1 MKKTISVLLALVL
14 TVGLFSACSKDGKE
28 ETTTA
33 APAAYTLAYTY
44 DSHYAQ
50 TDPSAVRAYEKIAKA
65 IAEGG
70 VAVRVNTDMM
80 DDVNRLLYTGFPLMA
95 LVDTVSVNND
105 NSGVTIKY
113 KNDTDTHRWLVGAFS
128 QKVNAILKACGKGT
142 VSNHVYL
149 LNVYHY
155 VATHTTYNDS
165 VTDTYTAILQGKGM
179 SAAISGMFEF
189 LLQQGG
195 VDAGHIVGK
204 DAAGNPWYF
213 TRCTLGDTVYNF
225 DVATELSVR
234 KGEGLTCF
242 AMTDKELQTGG
253 LQKGFTYSD
262 NEKAPAVKMKK
273 NPYAALRSCA
283 YFTLEGNTLTAV
295 LYSGK
300 TATFT
305 L

>member
-1 MKKTISVLLALVL
+1 
-14 TVGLFSACSKDGKE
+14 
-28 ETTTA
+28 
-33 APAAYTLAYTY
+33 
-44 DSHYAQ
+44 
-50 TDPSAVRAYEKIAKA
+50 
-65 IAEGG
+65 
-70 VAVRVNTDMM
+70 
-80 DDVNRLLYTGFPLMA
+80 MA
-95 LVDTVSVNND
+95 LVDTVSVNSD

-113 KNDTDTHRWLVGAFS
+113 KNNADTHRRLVSAFS
-128 QKVNAILKACGKGT
+128 QKVHTILKACGKGT
-142 VSNHVYL
+142 VSHNVYL

-165 VTDTYTAILQGKGM
+165 VTDAYTAILQGKGM

-242 AMTDKELQTGG
+242 AMTDKELQAGG

-300 TATFT
+300 TAAFT

>member
-1 MKKTISVLLALVL
+1 M
-14 TVGLFSACSKDGKE
+14 
-28 ETTTA
+28 
-33 APAAYTLAYTY
+33 
-44 DSHYAQ
+44 
-50 TDPSAVRAYEKIAKA
+50 
-65 IAEGG
+65 
-70 VAVRVNTDMM
+70 
-80 DDVNRLLYTGFPLMA
+80 
-95 LVDTVSVNND
+95 
-105 NSGVTIKY
+105 
-113 KNDTDTHRWLVGAFS
+113 GAFS
-128 QKVNAILKACGKGT
+128 QKVNTILKACGKGT
-142 VSNHVYL
+142 VSHNVYL

-155 VATHTTYNDS
+155 VATHTTYDDS
-165 VTDTYTAILQGKGM
+165 ATDTYTAILKGKGM

-242 AMTDKELQTGG
+242 AMTDKELQAGG

>member
-1 MKKTISVLLALVL
+1 M
-14 TVGLFSACSKDGKE
+14 
-28 ETTTA
+28 
-33 APAAYTLAYTY
+33 
-44 DSHYAQ
+44 
-50 TDPSAVRAYEKIAKA
+50 
-65 IAEGG
+65 
-70 VAVRVNTDMM
+70 
-80 DDVNRLLYTGFPLMA
+80 
-95 LVDTVSVNND
+95 
-105 NSGVTIKY
+105 
-113 KNDTDTHRWLVGAFS
+113 
-128 QKVNAILKACGKGT
+128 
-142 VSNHVYL
+142 
-149 LNVYHY
+149 
-155 VATHTTYNDS
+155 
-165 VTDTYTAILQGKGM
+165 
-179 SAAISGMFEF
+179 
-189 LLQQGG
+189 
-195 VDAGHIVGK
+195 DAGHIVGK